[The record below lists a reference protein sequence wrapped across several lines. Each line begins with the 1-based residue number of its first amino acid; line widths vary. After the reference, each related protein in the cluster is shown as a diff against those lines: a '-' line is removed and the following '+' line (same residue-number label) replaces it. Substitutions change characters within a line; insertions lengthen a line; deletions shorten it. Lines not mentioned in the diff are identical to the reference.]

1 MPSRAS
7 EIQQIC
13 EERDIHFLCHFTRA
27 ENLDS
32 ILQQGLLGRSA
43 LEESGQDFLFND
55 PDRVDGQENAVCLSV
70 SFPNYLM
77 FYKIRDRSRGEG
89 VSDSQ
94 WAVLLLEPSVLWKF
108 ECAFC
113 QENAAAGVILNIPLE
128 DLKTPEAFENMFI
141 GDYTDNSGRRILR
154 DSLKIPENYPT
165 HPQAEVLVF
174 DPIPTQ
180 YIKAICFENADARD
194 AARMKCESSGIDADH
209 RIRFYPSPQ
218 YFRYRR
224 DVRQRMPDNG
234 DGNDAESDLDFD
246 DDIPF

>member
-43 LEESGQDFLFND
+43 LEKSGQYFLFND

-77 FYKIRDRSRGEG
+77 FYKIRDQGRDEE

-113 QENAAAGVILNIPLE
+113 QENAAAGIILNIPLE
-128 DLKTPEAFENMFI
+128 NLKTPEAFENMFI
-141 GDYTDNSGRRILR
+141 GDYTDNSGRRVLR
-154 DSLKIPENYPT
+154 DSLEIPENYPT

-194 AARMKCESSGIDADH
+194 AARSNWESSGIDTVH
-209 RIRFYPSPQ
+209 RIRFFTGTQ
-218 YFRYRR
+218 YFKPRPDFKKWRS
-224 DVRQRMPDNG
+224 DNG
-234 DGNDAESDLDFD
+234 DGNEAESDLDFD
-246 DDIPF
+246 DEIPF